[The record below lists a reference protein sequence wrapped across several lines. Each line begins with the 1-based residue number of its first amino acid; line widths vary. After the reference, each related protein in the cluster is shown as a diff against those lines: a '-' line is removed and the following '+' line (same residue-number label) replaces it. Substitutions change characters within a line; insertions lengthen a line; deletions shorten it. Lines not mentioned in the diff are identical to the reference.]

1 MSTYVSPLL
10 DGLLK
15 GLGQNL
21 HVGGSLFF
29 SLPVGGDV
37 ETHLQSHKQEVR
49 TERERRQSH
58 IKEEEEASPQEPEQI
73 HLTEH
78 RTLGRVE
85 RLLTWTLQDR

>member
-29 SLPVGGDV
+29 SFPVGGDV
-37 ETHLQSHKQEVR
+37 ETHLQIKQEIGSQNRER
-49 TERERRQSH
+49 TEAE
-58 IKEEEEASPQEPEQI
+58 
-73 HLTEH
+73 
-78 RTLGRVE
+78 
-85 RLLTWTLQDR
+85 